1 MQITGVQAS
10 NNYQKP
16 INNSQEDAVIKN
28 AQKQIEALNKQL
40 QTLSENED
48 MEPKIKAEK
57 KQELQK
63 QINELNT
70 QIRQREIE
78 LRKEKQTANQPSES
92 NPRQAKNE
100 ESSGAGFTK
109 SVTGGLISVSNA
121 LKGAKDL
128 NGLNKRLTG
137 RAGELNAEIK
147 ADLSR
152 GADTAAKEK
161 ELEKVNKGI
170 KSTAEGSVKMLAD
183 AKEELDKSEKEDD
196 EVKTDGMYDK
206 DGNRI
211 EDKDDNER
219 EYEDKA

>member
-1 MQITGVQAS
+1 MQITGVQSS

-16 INNSQEDAVIKN
+16 IKNNQEDSVIKN
-28 AQKQIEALNKQL
+28 AQKQIEALRKEL

-78 LRKEKQTANQPSES
+78 LRKEKQTANQPSET

-100 ESSGAGFTK
+100 ESNGAGFTK

-121 LKGAKDL
+121 LNSAKDL

-147 ADLSR
+147 ADLAR
-152 GADTAAKEK
+152 GADTLAKEK

-170 KSTAEGSVKMLAD
+170 RSTAPESGKMLNQ
-183 AKEELDKSEKEDD
+183 AKEKLEASEKEDD
-196 EVKTDGMYDK
+196 KVKTDGMYDK
-206 DGNRI
+206 DGNRV
-211 EDKDDNER
+211 EDKDDSER

>member
-1 MQITGVQAS
+1 MQITGVQPS
-10 NNYQKP
+10 GSFQKP
-16 INNSQEDAVIKN
+16 ISGNNQEDAVIKN
-28 AQKQIEALNKQL
+28 ARQQIEALNKQL

-48 MEPKIKAEK
+48 MDTKTKSEK

-63 QINELNT
+63 QISDLNT

-78 LRKEKQTANQPSES
+78 LRKEKQGTIQPK
-92 NPRQAKNE
+92 NNKQAEGEKNT
-100 ESSGAGFTK
+100 AGF
-109 SVTGGLISVSNA
+109 SQDLAGGLISVSNA

-196 EVKTDGMYDK
+196 EAKTDGMYDK

-211 EDKDDNER
+211 EDKDDSER

>member
-1 MQITGVQAS
+1 MQITGVQSS

-16 INNSQEDAVIKN
+16 INNNQEDSVIKN
-28 AQKQIEALNKQL
+28 AQKQIEALRNEL

-57 KQELQK
+57 KQKLQK

-78 LRKEKQTANQPSES
+78 LRKEKQTANQPSEA
-92 NPRQAKNE
+92 NKNE

-147 ADLSR
+147 ADLAR
-152 GADTAAKEK
+152 GADTLAKEK

-170 KSTAEGSVKMLAD
+170 KSTALESGKMLNQ
-183 AKEELDKSEKEDD
+183 AKEKLEASEKEDD
-196 EVKTDGMYDK
+196 QVKTDGMYDK

-211 EDKDDNER
+211 EDKDDSER

>member
-1 MQITGVQAS
+1 MQITGVQSS

-28 AQKQIEALNKQL
+28 AQKQIEALRNEL

-78 LRKEKQTANQPSES
+78 LRKEKQAANQPSEA
-92 NPRQAKNE
+92 NKNE
-100 ESSGAGFTK
+100 ESSGVGFTK

-147 ADLSR
+147 ADLAR
-152 GADTAAKEK
+152 GADTLAKEK

-170 KSTAEGSVKMLAD
+170 KSTALESGKMLNQ
-183 AKEELDKSEKEDD
+183 AKEKLEASEKEDD
-196 EVKTDGMYDK
+196 QVKTDGMYDK

-211 EDKDDNER
+211 EDKDDSER

>member
-1 MQITGVQAS
+1 MQITGVQSS

-28 AQKQIEALNKQL
+28 AQKQIEALRNEL

-70 QIRQREIE
+70 QIRQRELE
-78 LRKEKQTANQPSES
+78 LRKEKQAANQPSDT

-100 ESSGAGFTK
+100 ESGGAGFTK

-128 NGLNKRLTG
+128 NCLNKRLTG

-147 ADLSR
+147 ADLAR

-170 KSTAEGSVKMLAD
+170 KSTADGSVKMLAD

-196 EVKTDGMYDK
+196 GVKTDGMYDK

-211 EDKDDNER
+211 EDKDDSER
-219 EYEDKA
+219 EYEDKS

>member
-1 MQITGVQAS
+1 MQITGVQSS

-16 INNSQEDAVIKN
+16 IKNNQEDSVIKN
-28 AQKQIEALNKQL
+28 AQKQIEALRKEL

-78 LRKEKQTANQPSES
+78 LRKEKQTANQPSET
-92 NPRQAKNE
+92 NPQQRKNE
-100 ESSGAGFTK
+100 ESGGAGFTK

-128 NGLNKRLTG
+128 NGLNKRLKG

-147 ADLSR
+147 ADLAR
-152 GADTAAKEK
+152 GADTLAKEK

-170 KSTAEGSVKMLAD
+170 RSTAPESGKMLNQ
-183 AKEELDKSEKEDD
+183 AKEKLEVSEKEDD
-196 EVKTDGMYDK
+196 KVKTDGMYDK
-206 DGNRI
+206 DGNRV
-211 EDKDDNER
+211 EDKDDSER